1 MFKFQIGDT
10 LLDTYITLQR
20 YYLVV
25 GHNNSTIEPT
35 YELVCVNDKFGRTDV
50 IANSCNYV
58 NRYFV
63 KVS

>member
-1 MFKFQIGDT
+1 MFKIGDMV
-10 LLDTYITLQR
+10 R
-20 YYLVV
+20 HKNGYYLVV
-25 GHNNSTIEPT
+25 GYNNSTIEPT

-63 KVS
+63 KVT